1 MPEDENLST
10 DEEVRRSVART
21 LGNAALLLI
30 GLAVLGAWA
39 SLGIYQL
46 NPGQSAII
54 LRLGRHVDTVTDPG
68 LKWHLPAPLET
79 RTIVDVDKIEQQ
91 SFGAAGDEEGSGE
104 VSQAELEASM
114 QTRDNNI
121 VRVSFV
127 VRYLVNDAFESR
139 YRVANPRETLR
150 DASQAAI
157 REVVGRMTIDG
168 VLSEQRGAVQADT
181 EQILQDILDAYESG
195 LQIDGVELQ
204 EVQPPSEVKAAFDDV
219 IGAAQDASRK
229 INEAQGYRNEMVP
242 GARAQAAEL
251 IASADGYRD
260 SRIAEATGEA
270 ERFRALA
277 AEYKKAPRVT
287 EKRLYLETMEEILPS
302 VEKVIVEPG
311 TTQLLPYLPLGRGGR
326 VGNP

>member
-1 MPEDENLST
+1 MPGDENLST
-10 DEEVRRSVART
+10 DEEVRRSVSRT

-39 SLGIYQL
+39 SLGLYQL

-54 LRLGRHVDTVTDPG
+54 LRLGRHVDTVTRPG
-68 LKWHLPAPLET
+68 LEWHLPAPLET
-79 RTIVDVDKIEQQ
+79 RTVVDVDKIEQQ
-91 SFGAAGDEEGSGE
+91 SFGAPGDEEGSAD

-127 VRYLVNDAFESR
+127 VRYLVKDAFESR
-139 YRVANPRETLR
+139 YRVAAPRETLR

-195 LQIDGVELQ
+195 LHIDGVELQ

-229 INEAQGYRNEMVP
+229 VNEAEGYRNEVVP
-242 GARAQAAEL
+242 AARAEAAER
-251 IASADGYRD
+251 IAGADGYRD

-287 EKRLYLETMEEILPS
+287 EKRLYLETMEAILPS

-311 TTQLLPYLPLGRGGR
+311 TTQLLPYLPLGRSGR
-326 VGNP
+326 VGSP

>member
-1 MPEDENLST
+1 MPEEENLST

-21 LGNAALLLI
+21 IGNAALLLI
-30 GLAVLGAWA
+30 GLAVLGVWGA
-39 SLGIYQL
+39 LGVYQL
-46 NPGQSAII
+46 NPGQNAII
-54 LRLGRHVDTVTDPG
+54 LLLGSHSDTVIDPG
-68 LKWHLPAPLET
+68 LHWHVPPPLGT
-79 RTIVDVDKIEQQ
+79 REIVDVDKIEQQ
-91 SFGAAGDEEGSGE
+91 SFGAAGDEEGEEG
-104 VSQAELEASM
+104 QAELEASM

-127 VRYLVNDAFESR
+127 VRYLVKDAFKSH

-219 IGAAQDASRK
+219 IGAGQDASRK
-229 INEAQGYRNEMVP
+229 INEAEGYRNEVVP
-242 GARAQAAEL
+242 AARAQAAEL
-251 IASADGYRD
+251 LASAEGYRD

-270 ERFRALA
+270 ARFRDLA

-302 VEKVIVEPG
+302 VEMVIVEPG
-311 TTQLLPYLPLGRGGR
+311 TTQLLPYLPLGRSGR